1 MEGLDVH
8 IKELRWRL
16 KHVFIVFAVFL
27 AVSFYFSPEMLS
39 WLQNDLGF
47 NLNALI
53 AYEVIYTRLMI
64 SVLASLVFSIP
75 VMFYHFLKFVKPGLT
90 EFEYR
95 VLRNYLP
102 LSVVLFI
109 GGSVFAYE
117 VIVKSSLR
125 FFQASTA
132 GSNVNALWGLSSTI
146 GFALKLSAFTGV
158 MFQLPIAALV
168 LARAGFIDRELMLK
182 YRTYFFLAILF
193 VSAVVTP
200 PDVVSQA
207 FLTAPV
213 MGLYQLSIFLVGRF
227 DRD

>member
-1 MEGLDVH
+1 MELETH
-8 IKELRWRL
+8 IKELRSRL
-16 KHVFIVFAVFL
+16 RHVLIVFTVFL
-27 AVSFYFSPEMLS
+27 AVSFYFSPEVLT

-53 AYEVIYTRLMI
+53 AYEVIYTRLML
-64 SVLASLVFSIP
+64 SVLAALIFSTP
-75 VMFYHFLKFVKPGLT
+75 VVFYHFLKFVKPGLT
-90 EFEYR
+90 DFEYR
-95 VLRNYLP
+95 VIRNYMP

-109 GGSVFAYE
+109 VGSVFAYE

-132 GSNVNALWGLSSTI
+132 GSGVNALWGLSSTI

-168 LARAGFIDRELMLK
+168 LARAGLIDREAMLRH
-182 YRTYFFLAILF
+182 RTYFFLAILF

-200 PDVVSQA
+200 PDIVSQV

-227 DRD
+227 E